1 MPRWEEIRKTR
12 RPRIGCI
19 ARVGL
24 VESGEANELKLEF
37 LCRGRIDPDLFA
49 RMTAMMGG
57 EVTPEREARRKQSET
72 HPDRLD
78 ALAAVKAYKD
88 VFSA

>member
-1 MPRWEEIRKTR
+1 MHRTS
-12 RPRIGCI
+12 
-19 ARVGL
+19 VGL
-24 VESGEANELKLEF
+24 AESGEANELKLEF
-37 LCRGRIDPDLFA
+37 LCRGRIDPELFA